1 MHMLCKSCKNM
12 KRLNYTYSDDSIS
25 VICTKDKKFICIE
38 DRYGNWNK
46 NKTPKWC
53 IRRKYNGR

>member
-1 MHMLCKSCKNM
+1 M

-25 VICTKDKKFICIE
+25 VICTKDNKFICIE